1 MKNGDLK
8 KYKWDII
15 LLSCLFICILVSFTT
30 VFLGKN
36 SSADSIL
43 GDRAD
48 IYING
53 ELYNSYELNRNE
65 TINIENEYGF
75 NRIVIENNM
84 VSITEADCHN
94 EECVNS
100 ESISKIGE
108 SIICLPHRLVVEIGG
123 HKEGEY
129 DSIAY

>member
-1 MKNGDLK
+1 MKNGDIK
-8 KYKWDII
+8 KFIWDII
-15 LLSCLFICILVSFTT
+15 LLGGLLIFILVSFVA
-30 VFLGKN
+30 VFFAEFSSEN
-36 SSADSIL
+36 SAL
-43 GDRAD
+43 GDRAN

-53 ELYNSYELNRNE
+53 EIYNSYELNHNE
-65 TINIENEYGF
+65 TIDIENEYGF

-100 ESISKIGE
+100 KSISKVGE
-108 SIICLPHRLVVEIGG
+108 SIICLPHRLVVEICGN
-123 HKEGEY
+123 KEGEY